1 MQLKQWAPFAQPDFA
16 IIFEAD
22 AALVWCWDATW
33 LQTQR
38 AQLPTLWHN
47 AEVMPETVLWAPSVD
62 SMRILRCLDGVEVQY
77 WQNGQLYASR
87 WWAQMPE
94 MQEYIAFCREVGHP
108 VAHLTQVP
116 PAQSAGDQV
125 QPWLPVVTGAGLL
138 SVNPAMEQWLYVLL
152 FLCVTLPYG
161 WYSMRDHQISD
172 GIERNKQAMA
182 QLTGQANSLVQAR
195 DAALKAVDEVANRQ
209 RLDPYPSQ
217 LEMMSAVADALPS
230 DSTIREWEFTENK
243 LRIIV
248 YGGLE
253 TPSRADITKTLM
265 SSGYFSEV
273 QNLLARDNKS
283 LSFRMVV
290 LPKKG
295 VSMLQDKPNADG
307 RGSNG

>member
-1 MQLKQWAPFAQPDFA
+1 
-16 IIFEAD
+16 
-22 AALVWCWDATW
+22 
-33 LQTQR
+33 
-38 AQLPTLWHN
+38 
-47 AEVMPETVLWAPSVD
+47 
-62 SMRILRCLDGVEVQY
+62 
-77 WQNGQLYASR
+77 
-87 WWAQMPE
+87 
-94 MQEYIAFCREVGHP
+94 
-108 VAHLTQVP
+108 
-116 PAQSAGDQV
+116 
-125 QPWLPVVTGAGLL
+125 
-138 SVNPAMEQWLYVLL
+138 MEQWLYVLL